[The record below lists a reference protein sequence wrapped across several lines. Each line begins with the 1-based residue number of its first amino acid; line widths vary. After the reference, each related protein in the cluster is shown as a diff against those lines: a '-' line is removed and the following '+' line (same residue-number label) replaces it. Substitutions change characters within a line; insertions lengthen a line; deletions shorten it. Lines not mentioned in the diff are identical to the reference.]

1 MNRILTSLASAGLVL
16 SFMTA
21 PVFAETLKAEGGS
34 AAGLSA
40 LVPQLLS
47 KYAADSHEVRVNV
60 DQTLTRATL
69 KVATGAIDIAS
80 TPAGAF
86 AKMEVGKGPYKKLGE
101 EAIEASA
108 NVRSLF
114 SFLGGHVHVIVAA
127 DSDIQTWE
135 DLRGKRIFIGPPAGS
150 FGGQTQ
156 ALIKAITGMENEK
169 DYEGI
174 KLAWGA
180 ANQAWEDGKFDVFMR
195 PGTMGSAA
203 VDQFG
208 SAKPFRL
215 LGIPETVL
223 GTPAWDTYLETP
235 GYAADTMPAGTYQNQ
250 SNNDQDLFV
259 SAYVMFVS
267 VNKDMDEQTAYDL
280 TKAMFE
286 NLDDAHSVNA
296 GLTPLTLDNAFV
308 SLAAPLHP
316 GALRYFDE
324 VGATVPE
331 HLRGGSS

>member
-1 MNRILTSLASAGLVL
+1 MNRIRTTVASAVVALV
-16 SFMTA
+16 TA
-21 PVFAETLKAEGGS
+21 VTPAFAETLKAEGGS

-47 KYAADSHEVRVNV
+47 KYVADSHEVRVNV

-86 AKMEVGKGPYKKLGE
+86 AKMQKGKGPYKKLGD
-101 EAIEASA
+101 EAIAVSA

-114 SFLGGHVHVIVAA
+114 SFLGGHVHVIVDAE
-127 DSDIQTWE
+127 SDIQSWD

-156 ALIKAITGMENEK
+156 ALIRAITGMENGT
-169 DYEGI
+169 DYEGT

-208 SAKPFRL
+208 SKRPFRL
-215 LGIPETVL
+215 LGIPQDVI
-223 GTPAWDTYLETP
+223 GTAAWDKYLETP

-250 SNNDQDLFV
+250 ANNDSDLLV
-259 SAYVMFVS
+259 SAYVMFTS

-296 GLTPLTLDNAFV
+296 GLAPLTLENAFV

-316 GALRYFDE
+316 GALRYYDE
-324 VGATVPE
+324 VGANVPD
-331 HLRGGSS
+331 HLR

>member
-1 MNRILTSLASAGLVL
+1 
-16 SFMTA
+16 
-21 PVFAETLKAEGGS
+21 
-34 AAGLSA
+34 
-40 LVPQLLS
+40 
-47 KYAADSHEVRVNV
+47 
-60 DQTLTRATL
+60 
-69 KVATGAIDIAS
+69 
-80 TPAGAF
+80 
-86 AKMEVGKGPYKKLGE
+86 MEVGKGPYKKLGE
-101 EAIEASA
+101 EAIAASK

-114 SFLGGHVHVIVAA
+114 SFLGGHVHVIVDAK
-127 DSDIQTWE
+127 SDISSWE

-156 ALIKAITGMENEK
+156 ALIKSITGMKNGD

-208 SAKPFRL
+208 AARPFRL
-215 LGIPETVL
+215 LGIPSDVL
-223 GTPAWDTYLETP
+223 GTAAWDKYLETP
-235 GYAADTMPAGTYQNQ
+235 GYAADTMPAGTYKNQ
-250 SNNDQDLFV
+250 ANNGEDLLV

-267 VNKDMDEQTAYDL
+267 VNKDMNEQTAYDL

-286 NLDDAHSVNA
+286 NLDDAHSVSA
-296 GLTPLTLDNAFV
+296 GLTPLQLDNAFV

-324 VGATVPE
+324 VGADVPA
-331 HLRGGSS
+331 HLRGG

>member
-1 MNRILTSLASAGLVL
+1 M
-16 SFMTA
+16 
-21 PVFAETLKAEGGS
+21 
-34 AAGLSA
+34 
-40 LVPQLLS
+40 S
-47 KYAADSHEVRVNV
+47 KYVADSHEVRVNV

-101 EAIEASA
+101 EAIAASK

-114 SFLGGHVHVIVAA
+114 SFLGGHVHVIVDAK
-127 DSDIQTWE
+127 SDISSWE

-156 ALIKAITGMENEK
+156 ALIKSITGMKNGD

-208 SAKPFRL
+208 AALVHSVFWVFR
-215 LGIPETVL
+215 PMCWVQPL
-223 GTPAWDTYLETP
+223 GTNTW
-235 GYAADTMPAGTYQNQ
+235 
-250 SNNDQDLFV
+250 
-259 SAYVMFVS
+259 
-267 VNKDMDEQTAYDL
+267 K
-280 TKAMFE
+280 
-286 NLDDAHSVNA
+286 
-296 GLTPLTLDNAFV
+296 
-308 SLAAPLHP
+308 
-316 GALRYFDE
+316 
-324 VGATVPE
+324 
-331 HLRGGSS
+331 LRGTLLIQCRLVHTKNQANNSEDLLVSSLY